1 MMKNDAMKEFRNTL
15 RVLERE
21 IERAI
26 AGQSECC
33 GVSFAQCHTLLE
45 LEESDNISVRDLA
58 ERLELD
64 TSTLSRTLDKMF
76 KDGLIER
83 QENPGDRRF
92 LIITLTEQ
100 ARKILKSINGTC
112 NAYYGR
118 MFDTIP
124 VEKHAIIMESIGILA
139 SAMKILR
146 KNDNSLC
153 CKK

>member
-1 MMKNDAMKEFRNTL
+1 MENDAMRGFRHTL

-45 LEESDNISVRDLA
+45 LEESDNLSVRDLA

-83 QENPGDRRF
+83 KENPEDRRF
-92 LIITLTEQ
+92 LIITLTGQ
-100 ARKILKSINGTC
+100 ARTILKNINGSC
-112 NAYYGR
+112 NTYYGR
-118 MFDTIP
+118 MFDSIP
-124 VEKHAIIMESIGILA
+124 SEKHAMIMDSIGMLA
-139 SAMKILR
+139 SAMRKLR
-146 KNDNSLC
+146 KTDQSLC